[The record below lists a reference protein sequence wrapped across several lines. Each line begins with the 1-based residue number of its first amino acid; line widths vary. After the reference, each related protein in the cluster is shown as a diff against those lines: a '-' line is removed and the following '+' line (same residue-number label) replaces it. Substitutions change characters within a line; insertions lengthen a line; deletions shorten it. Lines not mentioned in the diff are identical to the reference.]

1 MTNWLIQTHRLS
13 KTYGHG
19 KIAVNALNGVNIE
32 IERGEFVAIMGP
44 SGSGKSTLM
53 NILGCLDRPTT
64 GAYWLDGKDV
74 SQLNKDELAAVRNHK
89 IGFVFQSFNLLP
101 RATALQNVIMPM
113 LYGKRKYTPRECEE
127 KAIAALAAVN
137 LADRA
142 NHQPNELSGGER
154 QRVAIA
160 RALVS
165 DPPLI
170 LADEPTGN
178 LDSHSSEEI
187 MAILQNLHRRHHT
200 IVMVTHE
207 PSLAAHTERIIS
219 VHDGHV
225 RNGHVRNDE
234 GIRHRKRVINGKVYP
249 DQQKEAQ

>member
-1 MTNWLIQTHRLS
+1 MTNWLIQTHGLT
-13 KTYGHG
+13 KTYGNG
-19 KIAVNALNGVNIE
+19 NFAVTALSGVDIE

-64 GAYWLDGKDV
+64 GAYWLDGQDV
-74 SQLNKDELAAVRNHK
+74 SRLNKDELAAVRNHK

-101 RATALQNVIMPM
+101 RTTALQNVMMPM
-113 LYGKRKYTPRECEE
+113 LYGKRKYPPREREE
-127 KAIAALAAVN
+127 KAMAALAAVN

-187 MAILQNLHRRHHT
+187 MALLHDLHHRHHT

-207 PSLAAHTERIIS
+207 PGLAAHTGRIIS
-219 VHDGHV
+219 VHDGRV
-225 RNGHVRNDE
+225 RNGRIRGDGHVRDD
-234 GIRHRKRVINGKVYP
+234 GRIINGKVYP
-249 DQQKEAQ
+249 DPQEEAR

>member
-1 MTNWLIQTHRLS
+1 MTNWLIETHDLI
-13 KTYGHG
+13 KTYGNG
-19 KIAVNALNGVNIE
+19 KIAVNALTGVDVQ
-32 IERGEFVAIMGP
+32 IERGEFVAVMGP

-53 NILGCLDRPTT
+53 NILGCLDRPTG
-64 GAYWLDGKDV
+64 GAYWLDGQDV

-89 IGFVFQSFNLLP
+89 IGFVFQSFNLLS
-101 RATALQNVIMPM
+101 RTTALQNVMMPM
-113 LYGKRKYTPRECEE
+113 LYGKRKQSSREREE
-127 KAIAALAAVN
+127 KAMAALAAVN

-142 NHQPNELSGGER
+142 GHQPNELSGGER

-187 MAILQNLHRRHHT
+187 MEILHNLHRRHHT

-207 PSLAAHTERIIS
+207 PDLAAHTERIIS
-219 VHDGHV
+219 VYDGNV
-225 RNGHVRNDE
+225 RNGHIQE
-234 GIRHRKRVINGKVYP
+234 
-249 DQQKEAQ
+249 EA